1 MTGSSPT
8 VSGPVRGDVNNDGN
22 CNVADLTAMQRFLLG
37 KDSLAA
43 PLNGDLCSD
52 GVIDVFD
59 MIALRK
65 HILSTN

>member
-1 MTGSSPT
+1 
-8 VSGPVRGDVNNDGN
+8 
-22 CNVADLTAMQRFLLG
+22 MQRFLLG